1 MRQPFLFTFLF
12 SFFSLLLF
20 ACQTS
25 NNKTAAPKPKFFD
38 IPTYFTQLS
47 GQLGSKKLEKTIL
60 HGDKREQQTI
70 TIADSAA
77 WQKEFA
83 LFSRIQLNRPSF
95 ADQYK
100 IDSFRDSLQQDLI
113 LVRYTALN
121 PKNLYT
127 QSVDIY
133 FKDQKVKSIGII
145 NKNHNLL
152 SPTTHLLQYDSEK
165 GYTITQT
172 QQLPFE
178 PKITFEIAAIFK

>member
-1 MRQPFLFTFLF
+1 MRQSAIFTFLF
-12 SFFSLLLF
+12 LFFALLLN

-25 NNKTAAPKPKFFD
+25 GNKISSSKPKFFD
-38 IPTYFTQLS
+38 IPNYFAQLS
-47 GQLGSKKLEKTIL
+47 RQLGSRSIEKTIQ
-60 HGDKREQQTI
+60 HGDKREQKII

-77 WQKEFA
+77 WNKEFA

-95 ADQYK
+95 SDQYK
-100 IDSFRDSLQQDLI
+100 IDSFRDSSQQNLL

-121 PKNLYT
+121 PQTLYT

-133 FKDQKVKSIGII
+133 FKDNQVSSIGII

-152 SPTTHLLQYDSEK
+152 SPTTHHLQFDAQK
-165 GYTITQT
+165 GYTISQT

-178 PKITFEIAAIFK
+178 PKITFEIAAVFK